1 METMNKLPV
10 RTYVRQ
16 RISTVVINIA
26 EQSSGT
32 VSLNLAAP
40 SDVTIILVTD
50 PGAEPPTFFV
60 AAAGRNPDMSDFDVI
75 ISPVSTDFVKPVNNV
90 TLHLPA
96 TQSDLCW
103 ASFDSGGSPAAFG
116 TMGLSKLVVA
126 IDQ

>member
-16 RISTVVINIA
+16 RISTIISDIA
-26 EQSSGT
+26 DQSFGT

-40 SDVTIILVTD
+40 SDVTVILVTD
-50 PGAEPPTFFV
+50 PGAESPTFFV
-60 AAAGRNPDMSDFDVI
+60 AAAGRTPTMSDFDVI

-96 TQSDLCW
+96 MQSDLRW
-103 ASFDSGGSPAAFG
+103 ASFNSGGTSAGFAE
-116 TMGLSKLVVA
+116 MGLSRLVVA